1 MMSANQCHAAAE
13 NMLGTLYEHGEVVPR
28 DYAEAAKWYSRAL
41 ANGHTRSQLSRR
53 FLARRASKDGI
64 EPEEVLRRC
73 RQAAEGGD
81 VDAQS
86 FLGYLYSDGEEV
98 PQDYEEAIRWYTM
111 AAEAGDVSSQFNLGS
126 IYSSGEVPLVN
137 ESSARMWLNK
147 AAAQGDPRAESR
159 LAELDEA
166 ERSKGIYL
174 NYCDRCETVT
184 SSPPGE
190 ATEICSCCH
199 GLAAQLRLPVAVL
212 PQHSPPVNFSELINR
227 LSGRGFERL
236 LGALFASYGFLV
248 QETAL
253 TGDFGVDLV
262 LVDDLG
268 TRIAVQAK
276 RHKND
281 VGVSAVQEIW
291 AGMAH
296 YNCSRGILAVSSRL
310 TPQAAQLLKSIPSV
324 SLLTRKHIHHMAEKS
339 LRNVLILELEPT
351 KSFGSDE

>member
-1 MMSANQCHAAAE
+1 
-13 NMLGTLYEHGEVVPR
+13 
-28 DYAEAAKWYSRAL
+28 
-41 ANGHTRSQLSRR
+41 
-53 FLARRASKDGI
+53 
-64 EPEEVLRRC
+64 
-73 RQAAEGGD
+73 
-81 VDAQS
+81 
-86 FLGYLYSDGEEV
+86 
-98 PQDYEEAIRWYTM
+98 
-111 AAEAGDVSSQFNLGS
+111 
-126 IYSSGEVPLVN
+126 
-137 ESSARMWLNK
+137 MWFDK
-147 AAAQGDPRAESR
+147 AAAQGDPRAKSR

-166 ERSKGIYL
+166 ERSRGRCLK
-174 NYCDRCETVT
+174 YCGQCETVST
-184 SSPPGE
+184 SPSGE

-199 GLAAQLRLPVAVL
+199 EFAAQLRLPARVL

-248 QETAL
+248 EETAV

-268 TRIAVQAK
+268 TRVAVQAK

-310 TPQAAQLLKSIPSV
+310 TPQASQLLKSLPSV
-324 SLLTRKHIHHMAEKS
+324 SLLTRKHIHHLAEQS
-339 LRNVLILELEPT
+339 LRNILILELEP
-351 KSFGSDE
+351 SRPFASDE